1 MLFRS
6 QILAPQ
12 IQAGNGAVIKTL
24 PSDIVSQAYGAAA
37 AGKITFQQA
46 NQEIVTI
53 FNAAAAMNNAHTN
66 LEKYGIAPQTSYYSN
81 ISGKGV
87 LFVAKDNV
95 DLTNIN
101 AVTAASI
108 KYQSDNRAVTRYGVR

>member
-6 QILAPQ
+6 
-12 IQAGNGAVIKTL
+12 
-24 PSDIVSQAYGAAA
+24 AA
-37 AGKITFQQA
+37 AGKLTYQQA

-53 FNAAAAMNNAHTN
+53 FNAAAAMNNSHGN
-66 LEKYGIAPQTSYYSN
+66 LEKYGVAPQTNYYSN

-95 DLTNIN
+95 DLTNIT